1 MLHTETSSV
10 SPGAT
15 VNVHTDEGTDT
26 VTPLLMSM
34 LGNQKS
40 GIDPAM
46 LSLISGNKD
55 QGAIGGSNGLMM
67 ILLLLFLGK
76 GGLGGLG
83 GSGDAAAV
91 ATARD
96 VASFQQWATA
106 NSAQLSSQIAAIS
119 PQLCASTRDIIDQV
133 TGVNTAVLTTSC
145 QTLRDMAVGNAAL
158 TQTIF
163 QEGARGRELNSEQ
176 HASVELNATN
186 RFHEIQQSQAAIA
199 AASVL
204 QASNVAAAS
213 QLQICNLQSSL
224 QAQIA
229 ECCCESKIQG
239 LENTQKILDN
249 AANNTANIMSAL
261 NAQNTAALNLQI
273 GNQATTIAQLNT
285 EKTISAALSAAFARY
300 PAPVCNGGH
309 HGS

>member
-55 QGAIGGSNGLMM
+55 QGALGGSNGLML

-83 GSGDAAAV
+83 GAGGAGDAAAV

-96 VASFQQWATA
+96 VASFQQWATS
-106 NSAQLSSQIAAIS
+106 NSAQLSAQIAAIS

-133 TGVNTAVLTTSC
+133 NGVNTAVLTTSC

-163 QEGARGRELNSEQ
+163 QEGARGRELNSSQ
-176 HASVELNATN
+176 HATSELNETT
-186 RFHEIQQSQAAIA
+186 RFHEIQQSQAAIGA
-199 AASVL
+199 AQAL

-213 QLQICNLQSSL
+213 QLQICNLQATM

-229 ECCCESKIQG
+229 ECCCENKILG

-249 AANNTANIMSAL
+249 ASSNTAQIMSAL

-300 PAPVCNGGH
+300 PVPGNHGG
-309 HGS
+309 